1 MKPCIAVFQHGW
13 ADWEAGFV
21 LSGLQDDLGI
31 EVRVATP
38 SADVVKSI
46 GGVRALADL
55 AYSDIDPDEASG
67 IVVIGSG
74 SWRTFDDAGL
84 SSVLRRAD
92 ARGVPLGAICAGT
105 LAAARAGL
113 LDDRPHTSNAAGMIQ
128 RFVPAYRGVEHYQD
142 CPRAVVGR
150 NLVTA
155 PGTAPIT
162 FAVEFFRLIAPDQDE
177 AIRDFDQTSR
187 RELATY

>member
-1 MKPCIAVFQHGW
+1 MKPCIALLQHGW

-21 LSGLQDDLGI
+21 LSGLQDDLGV
-31 EVRVATP
+31 EVRIATP
-38 SADVVKSI
+38 SAEVVKSI

-55 AYSDIDPDEASG
+55 SFAEVDPDQARG

-74 SWRTFDDAGL
+74 AWRTFDDAGL
-84 SSVLRRAD
+84 SGMLRRAD
-92 ARGVPLGAICAGT
+92 ALRMPIGAICAGT

-113 LDDRPHTSNAAGMIQ
+113 LDDRPHTSNGVGKIEPFA
-128 RFVPAYRGVEHYQD
+128 PAYRGAAHYRD
-142 CPRAVVGR
+142 VPRAVVGG
-150 NLVTA
+150 NVVTA
-155 PGTAPIT
+155 PGSAPIT

-187 RELATY
+187 RELID